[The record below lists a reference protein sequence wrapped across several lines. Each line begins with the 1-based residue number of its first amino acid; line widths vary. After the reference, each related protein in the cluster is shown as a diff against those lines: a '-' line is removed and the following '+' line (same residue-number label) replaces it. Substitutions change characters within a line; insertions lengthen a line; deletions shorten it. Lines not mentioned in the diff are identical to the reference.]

1 MAGRCSDTLWGGL
14 PLCGDAS
21 RYKDSR
27 PARHPDRGEGAERK
41 LVIITEPEALRSGP
55 GHYDARGDV
64 GYKHT
69 PSNLQIQL
77 IAMAAQSGQTN
88 TLVPSVIILP
98 M

>member
-1 MAGRCSDTLWGGL
+1 MAGRCSDTFWGGL

-21 RYKDSR
+21 RYKESP
-27 PARHPDRGEGAERK
+27 PARHRIAGGAERK
-41 LVIITEPEALRSGP
+41 LVIITEPEALHSGP
-55 GHYDARGDV
+55 GHFYARRDV

-77 IAMAAQSGQTN
+77 IVMAAQSGQTN
-88 TLVPSVIILP
+88 TLVPSVISLP

>member
-1 MAGRCSDTLWGGL
+1 MAGRCSDTFWGDL

-41 LVIITEPEALRSGP
+41 LVIITEPEALHSGP

-69 PSNLQIQL
+69 PIMIN
-77 IAMAAQSGQTN
+77 SGRVQDSRRRKP
-88 TLVPSVIILP
+88 VPDVD
-98 M
+98 

>member
-1 MAGRCSDTLWGGL
+1 M
-14 PLCGDAS
+14 
-21 RYKDSR
+21 
-27 PARHPDRGEGAERK
+27 
-41 LVIITEPEALRSGP
+41 IITKPEALHS

-69 PSNLQIQL
+69 RSNLQIQL

-88 TLVPSVIILP
+88 TLLPSVTSLP

>member
-1 MAGRCSDTLWGGL
+1 MRLDIRTPGRPVIRIAG
-14 PLCGDAS
+14 
-21 RYKDSR
+21 
-27 PARHPDRGEGAERK
+27 GAERK
-41 LVIITEPEALRSGP
+41 LVIITEPEALHSGP

-88 TLVPSVIILP
+88 TLVPSVISLP

>member
-1 MAGRCSDTLWGGL
+1 
-14 PLCGDAS
+14 
-21 RYKDSR
+21 
-27 PARHPDRGEGAERK
+27 
-41 LVIITEPEALRSGP
+41 VIITEPEALHSGP
-55 GHYDARGDV
+55 GHFYARRDV